1 MNREKVH
8 VVMVAM
14 RLVDETHPRLGN
26 KYRIYPM
33 MNFSV
38 AVDDHLMG
46 MTHVLRGKDHLANSE
61 KQKYLYVCLCFT
73 QWVAWTEE
81 PGRLQSM
88 GSPE

>member
-1 MNREKVH
+1 MAGTLKNLKITVRH
-8 VVMVAM
+8 AQIRDWVAM

-46 MTHVLRGKDHLANSE
+46 LTHVLRGKDQLANTE
-61 KQKYLYVCLCFT
+61 KQK
-73 QWVAWTEE
+73 
-81 PGRLQSM
+81 
-88 GSPE
+88 